1 MTKSISTYR
10 NNYTVLIISTWGVTL
25 QVRYHTRQIRNNI
38 STHRNNSFNN
48 KGVYIVGKISYK
60 IDKEQLVVSELFSLL
75 DSVKMQLGISDWGI
89 KRTTLEDGNH

>member
-1 MTKSISTYR
+1 MKTHNPSEFHEYS
-10 NNYTVLIISTWGVTL
+10 NYADNVIIL
-25 QVRYHTRQIRNNI
+25 KHM
-38 STHRNNSFNN
+38 
-48 KGVYIVGKISYK
+48 GVYTVGKISYK